1 MARTNK
7 PPRGPSSQ
15 KPSAAVVPPP
25 KTQTQTQTQ
34 TQQQQ
39 RRRRRPLNGLFA
51 LSFAGLSALF
61 AWLMRVETVVE
72 GVPVN
77 FHSVVETGRFGN
89 GTPVEKRFTGVAA
102 VDEVLSFLVVAFLEG
117 TGRWDQGVYAQ
128 QAYFLLQWFAVVCVW
143 VVEANRRRNAWK
155 AVSFIGFTAFL
166 YQLIGAAV
174 IAPLYYL
181 AYVVTSRDD
190 AYFFQG
196 RELSAGRAV
205 SLLPAVIIGYLI
217 PTIAMFY
224 PWDDV
229 KRAQYLTAL
238 WQPAPIFVSVLIS
251 VFSFLVPSSSPTAA
265 TKNGDVKHLKRVYLV
280 VGLVTAIAHVGML
293 YTSLTSDDPRLSLS
307 YVFLPN
313 RATWKDSMGLGLH
326 YIFQVDF
333 FGAFGS
339 TLFWSWLVTYDVLR
353 ILGKPTA
360 VDLIKAVLGIALA
373 TIVAGPGTATILVW
387 NWMED
392 RLIMIENGI
401 KGTSKKSKAT

>member
-1 MARTNK
+1 MARTK
-7 PPRGPSSQ
+7 PPRGTPSQ
-15 KPSAAVVPPP
+15 PAAVVPPP
-25 KTQTQTQTQ
+25 KTQ
-34 TQQQQ
+34 
-39 RRRRRPLNGLFA
+39 RRPLNGLFA
-51 LSFAGLSALF
+51 LSFAGLSALS
-61 AWLMRVETVVE
+61 AWLMRVETVVQ

-77 FHSVVETGRFGN
+77 FQSVVEARRFGN
-89 GTPVEKRFTGVAA
+89 GTPLETRFTGVGP
-102 VDEVLSFLVVAFLEG
+102 VDEVLAFLVVAFLEG
-117 TGRWDQGVYAQ
+117 SARWDPGVHAQ

-143 VVEANRRRNAWK
+143 GVEASRRRNAWK

-166 YQLIGAAV
+166 YQLTGAAV

-217 PTIAMFY
+217 PTVAVYY
-224 PWDDV
+224 PWDDA

-238 WQPAPIFVSVLIS
+238 WQPAPIIVSVLIS
-251 VFSFLVPSSSPTAA
+251 VFSFLVPSSSPTAVA
-265 TKNGDVKHLKRVYLV
+265 KNGDVKHLKRVYLTA
-280 VGLVTAIAHVGML
+280 GLVAAIAHVGLL
-293 YTSLTSDDPRLSLS
+293 YTCLTSDDPRLSLS

-333 FGAFGS
+333 LGAFGS
-339 TLFWSWLVTYDVLR
+339 TLFWCWLVTYDVLR

-360 VDLIKAVLGIALA
+360 TDLIKAVLGIAFA
-373 TIVAGPGTATILVW
+373 TVVAGPGTTIILVW
-387 NWMED
+387 NWVED
-392 RLIMIENGI
+392 RLVMIENGV
-401 KGTSKKSKAT
+401 KGTWEKPKAA